1 MTINSANPM
10 HAGAIPSAFSG
21 GASTLNA
28 KDQDSLRKAAAQ
40 FEAMFV
46 RTLLDTA
53 FKDGFGGMGD
63 SGQADQINSMWTSN
77 LADAVTQGRGL
88 GLQQAL
94 IRGLGGDPDLSAAGT
109 QQMQGINAYREQ
121 AQATRPAASSSV
133 ESRGTIP
140 LRARE
145 TPGNDPVAGRGEGF
159 SSPEEF
165 VASMRPHIE
174 AAAVRIG
181 VPARV
186 LMAQAALETGWG
198 QHLPTQAGEVSNNV
212 FGIKADRGWQGDVVR
227 SQTMEYTQGQAQSV
241 DEPFRRYAS
250 LAESVSDYV
259 RFIQQQPRYAQA
271 LQHGGSGENYI
282 RAIADAG
289 YATDPHYADRV
300 MQVAS
305 SSRLDSMGSI

>member
-1 MTINSANPM
+1 MTVNSLNSLT
-10 HAGAIPSAFSG
+10 AGTITPAFGG
-21 GASTLNA
+21 GASALNA
-28 KDQDSLRKAAAQ
+28 KDQESLRSAARQ

-63 SGQADQINSMWTSN
+63 SGQADQINSMWTGN

-94 IRGLGGDPDLSAAGT
+94 IRGLGGDPDSMSNAAI
-109 QQMQGINAYREQ
+109 QAQGLNAYREQ
-121 AQATRPAASSSV
+121 ALAVQPQATASINAAGAISGPTL
-133 ESRGTIP
+133 RGNSAVTS
-140 LRARE
+140 AE
-145 TPGNDPVAGRGEGF
+145 TGLG
-159 SSPEEF
+159 SPEEF
-165 VASMRPHIE
+165 IASMRPHIE
-174 AAAVRIG
+174 AAAAEIG

-198 QHLPTQAGEVSNNV
+198 QHLPTENGEQSHNV
-212 FGIKADRGWQGDVVR
+212 FGIKADRGWQGEAVTA
-227 SQTMEYTQGQAQSV
+227 QTKEYHQGQAESTL
-241 DEPFRRYAS
+241 EPFRRYTS

-271 LQHGGSGENYI
+271 LQHGGSGEQYI

-305 SSRLDSMGSI
+305 SSRLDGFGPI